1 MKIKD
6 ALEHIIVSA
15 ILHVMNMQIKDEG
28 AVSISTELLRFVDAQ
43 GFEQLEVEIPGITF
57 VDVEEWARNYS
68 YSLYIHKG
76 IIPDGADRFSIVC
89 QFKNT
94 LPQVYDDLLFHGEVL
109 EARLRTEV
117 NH

>member
-6 ALEHIIVSA
+6 VLEHIIVSA
-15 ILHVMNMQIKDEG
+15 VLHVLNMQIKDEG
-28 AVSISTELLRFVDAQ
+28 AVSISTELLRFVDSQ
-43 GFEQLEVEIPGITF
+43 GFEHLKVEIPGITY
-57 VDVEEWARNYS
+57 VDAEEWARNYS

-76 IIPDGADRFSIVC
+76 IIPEDADRFSIVC

-94 LPQVYDDLLFHGEVL
+94 LPQVYDDLLMYGEVL